1 MPICLPCQS
10 YGGGTSFYSNQNPH
24 FLTSM
29 TFVFCIVYLQG
40 KKRFWR
46 VLKTGGS
53 FIVQQ
58 HKTGPPLFWGDPYRI
73 LTKHFAFCVA
83 TATTET
89 DILADFDQLCMLEK
103 ECSMKQWEKL
113 WTEQNNEGWVGTI
126 APSEEEAEKH
136 VAEAWERKRRATN
149 ADLKKPTVPKVDEDS
164 PDWERIVLNR
174 VTDYVVFKGKIVE
187 VRSAS
192 RLF

>member
-1 MPICLPCQS
+1 
-10 YGGGTSFYSNQNPH
+10 
-24 FLTSM
+24 
-29 TFVFCIVYLQG
+29 
-40 KKRFWR
+40 
-46 VLKTGGS
+46 
-53 FIVQQ
+53 
-58 HKTGPPLFWGDPYRI
+58 
-73 LTKHFAFCVA
+73 
-83 TATTET
+83 
-89 DILADFDQLCMLEK
+89 
-103 ECSMKQWEKL
+103 MKQWEKL

-136 VAEAWERKRRATN
+136 VAEAWERTRRATN
-149 ADLKKPTVPKVDEDS
+149 ADLKKPAVPKVDEDS